1 MSVIV
6 KIKVMSKKK
15 KQNDKETTI
24 ENYYDLRVDKVD
36 ELVEALKS
44 GKVDEDK
51 PVPTSIAE
59 CTGTDTP
66 DTKTKRGK
74 DKKFDP
80 YKIDKLSRI
89 PAWIKALVIKFWF
102 SGAICYFF
110 IMGLGVYV
118 SSTVDMIFI
127 VGIVLGIVTDIM
139 INPVFRMLESNE
151 KEYDN
156 FMMFPFPFKAYWT
169 FITNILYYL
178 VVIICVNYIY
188 LFIDGV
194 CHIYIAIEPLMFGI
208 IVLIIDMAFIGI
220 KDGIVYAVRSAKKKK
235 RLAAEGIEL
244 EVAPD
249 NSKAGEQTD
258 GVGAEAGSAAQPQP
272 PIEDDGEI
280 DEVERLRRLA
290 EMQNR
295 ASEDDGK
302 KKHKKK

>member
-6 KIKVMSKKK
+6 KITIMSKKK

-51 PVPTSIAE
+51 PIPTTIAE

-80 YKIDKLSRI
+80 YKIDRLSRI

-110 IMGLGVYV
+110 IMGLGVYIT
-118 SSTVDMIFI
+118 STVDMIFV

-139 INPVFRMLESNE
+139 INPIFRMLESNE
-151 KEYDN
+151 KEYNN

-178 VVIICVNYIY
+178 VVVVCVNYIY

-194 CHIYIAIEPLMFGI
+194 LHIYIAIEPLMFGI
-208 IVLIIDMAFIGI
+208 IVLIIDMAFIGV
-220 KDGIVYAVRSAKKKK
+220 KDGIVYAVKRAKKKK
-235 RLAAEGIEL
+235 LLAAEGIDL
-244 EVAPD
+244 ETTPDGAKAPD
-249 NSKAGEQTD
+249 G
-258 GVGAEAGSAAQPQP
+258 GAEAGAAAQPQP
-272 PIEDDGEI
+272 PAEEDGEI
-280 DEVERLRRLA
+280 DEVEKLRRLA
-290 EMQNR
+290 EMQNQT
-295 ASEDDGK
+295 SENDGK